1 MQVKMGDTIKVH
13 YKGTLTEDGSLFD
26 SSEGREPLEFKVG
39 EGMVIDGFDKGVIDM
54 KVGEVKKLDIPHL
67 RAYGPFNELMIF
79 EFDRAQLP
87 ADLENPEVGMVLH
100 MMDQEGNNLPVAIA
114 ELTDEKV
121 KLDANH
127 PLAGK
132 DLTFE
137 VELMEITS

>member
-1 MQVKMGDTIKVH
+1 MQVKNGDTIKVH
-13 YKGTLTEDGSLFD
+13 YKGTLTADGSLFD

-39 EGMVIDGFDKGVIDM
+39 EGMVINGFDQGVVDM
-54 KVGEVKKLDIPHL
+54 KVGEIKVVEIPHL
-67 RAYGPFNELMIF
+67 HGYGPYNEMMIF

-87 ADLENPEVGMVLH
+87 PDLENPEIGMVLH
-100 MMDQEGNNLPVAIA
+100 MVDQEGNDLPVAIA
-114 ELTDEKV
+114 ALDEEKV

-137 VELMEITS
+137 IELVEIL

>member
-1 MQVKMGDTIKVH
+1 MH
-13 YKGTLTEDGSLFD
+13 YKGTLTADGSLFD

-39 EGMVIDGFDKGVIDM
+39 EGMVINGFDQGVVDM
-54 KVGEVKKLDIPHL
+54 KVGEIKVVEIPHL
-67 RAYGPFNELMIF
+67 HGYGPYNEMMIF

-87 ADLENPEVGMVLH
+87 PDLENPERGMVLH
-100 MMDQEGNNLPVAIA
+100 MVDQEGNDLPVAIA
-114 ELTDEKV
+114 ALDEEKV

-137 VELMEITS
+137 IELVEIL